1 MRTLNRFRDT
11 TRRVLLAATLTCS
24 AAGAQAQI
32 MFRQQADLTLSVTAT
47 PSPVPAQDLFTYT
60 ISVQNTAV
68 MGKTC
73 NYDPVTMRFFC
84 SQVPISA
91 NASAVTVNTT
101 LPPGVQFISPSADSG
116 FACAAT
122 SSSTVSC
129 TNGAILAGAT
139 ALIRLT
145 VRAPSAQGN
154 ITAAFA
160 VSSPF
165 VDRDPTN
172 NSATLTIAV
181 GPPNPNKPD
190 LWANGTATPN
200 PFKAWEAVRF
210 DVFIHNSGPAP
221 ASNVTFRFYTNL
233 PAGLAALS
241 VNSGFSCRGLSGF
254 GQALEV
260 ECTGGNIAAWSS
272 GFMSVQVRLAN
283 SLTPVGTPLTLY
295 GHLDTAQTNDE
306 LNENNNGFTL
316 VSIVSP

>member
-1 MRTLNRFRDT
+1 MHTLNPFRDT
-11 TRRVLLAATLTCS
+11 ARRLLCAAALLCV
-24 AAGAQAQI
+24 AGAQAQAT
-32 MFRQQADLTLSVTAT
+32 RVPPADLTLSATAT
-47 PSPVPAQDLFTYT
+47 PSPVPAQDLYIYT
-60 ISVQNTAV
+60 ITVQNVAA

-73 NYDPVTMRFFC
+73 NYDPVTMRFVC

-116 FACAAT
+116 FACAASG
-122 SSSTVSC
+122 SSVSC
-129 TNGAILAGAT
+129 TNGAILAGGT

-165 VDRDPTN
+165 ADRDPGN
-172 NSATLTIAV
+172 NSASLTIAV
-181 GPPNPNKPD
+181 GPPNFNKPD

-210 DVFIHNSGPAP
+210 DVFIFNSGPAP
-221 ASNVTFRFYTNL
+221 VSNMTFRFYTNL
-233 PAGLAALS
+233 PAGLSTLS
-241 VNSGFSCRGLSGF
+241 INSGFSCRGLSGY
-254 GQALEV
+254 GQQLEV

-272 GFMSVQVRLAN
+272 GFMSVQVRLVN
-283 SLTPVGTPLTLY
+283 SFTPVGTALSLY

-306 LNENNNGFTL
+306 LDENNNGFTL

>member
-1 MRTLNRFRDT
+1 MRTFNPFPDIARC
-11 TRRVLLAATLTCS
+11 VLLAVTLLCGAS
-24 AAGAQAQI
+24 AEAQV
-32 MFRQQADLTLSVTAT
+32 MFRQQADLTLAATAT
-47 PSPVPAQDLFTYT
+47 PSPVPAQDLYTYT
-60 ISVQNTAV
+60 INVQNVAV
-68 MGKTC
+68 LGRTC
-73 NYDPVTMRFFC
+73 NYDPVTTRFFC
-84 SQVPISA
+84 WQVPVSA
-91 NASAVTVNTT
+91 NASDVTVNTT

-116 FACAAT
+116 FACAAAGGN
-122 SSSTVSC
+122 TVSC
-129 TNGAILAGAT
+129 TNGSIPAGGT

-165 VDRDPTN
+165 ADRDLSN
-172 NSATLTIAV
+172 NNVTLTTAV

-200 PFKAWEAVRF
+200 PFKAYEVVRF

-260 ECTGGNIAAWSS
+260 ECTGGNIAGWSS
-272 GFMSVQVRLAN
+272 GFMSVQVKLAN
-283 SLTPVGTPLTLY
+283 SFTPAGTPLTLY

>member
-1 MRTLNRFRDT
+1 MRTFNPFPDIARC
-11 TRRVLLAATLTCS
+11 VLLAATLLCGAS
-24 AAGAQAQI
+24 AQAQI
-32 MFRQQADLTLSVTAT
+32 MFRQQADLTLSATAT
-47 PSPVPAQDLFTYT
+47 PSPVPAQDLYIYT
-60 ISVQNTAV
+60 IAVQNVAV
-68 MGKTC
+68 FGRTC
-73 NYDPVTMRFFC
+73 NYDPLTMRFIC
-84 SQVPISA
+84 SQVPVSA

-116 FACAAT
+116 FACAAAGGN
-122 SSSTVSC
+122 TVSC
-129 TNGAILAGAT
+129 TNGAILAGGT

-165 VDRDPTN
+165 VDRDPSN
-172 NSATLTIAV
+172 NSASLTIAV

-241 VNSGFSCRGLSGF
+241 VNSGFSCRGLSGY

-260 ECTGGNIAAWSS
+260 ECTGGNIAGWSS
-272 GFMSVQVRLAN
+272 GFMSVQVKLAN
-283 SLTPVGTPLTLY
+283 NFTPAGTPFTLY